1 MGGERDI
8 CIERKEKKWREN
20 VIETAINSL
29 WMNKYDS
36 EVLSNENDE
45 TDFKRNIEKY
55 WNLLKMIK
63 KNCHR
68 SGKKCITNYRN
79 NPMKGTIINRRI
91 HSLLYYL
98 KICLERSRTVVYSI
112 IFCSY
117 YFFLEYRT

>member
-20 VIETAINSL
+20 VIESILLLTAINSL

-63 KNCHR
+63 KTATGVAKNAVR
-68 SGKKCITNYRN
+68 IIE
-79 NPMKGTIINRRI
+79 TIQ
-91 HSLLYYL
+91 
-98 KICLERSRTVVYSI
+98 
-112 IFCSY
+112 
-117 YFFLEYRT
+117 